1 MKIALCHYRIGET
14 DGVSL
19 EMDKW
24 KEILEE
30 MGHEVFMIAGSAG
43 TAEGYVIPEMGYR
56 YEGDL
61 RIERN
66 AYVAFREYINETE
79 LMAAIEKAAARL
91 EERLTRIFEALEI
104 ELVIPNNIF
113 SIGRSLPTALAL
125 HRVIEKLDLLAICHH
140 HDFYWERANFSK
152 PTCKKVS
159 ELLEQLY
166 PPAGARYRHV
176 VINHLAQGSLKKRKG
191 FDARVVPNVFD
202 FEGEHWRIDSYN
214 QDFKEKLGLRP
225 QDLIFLQATRVTNRK
240 AIELAIDQIAVLNE
254 DRFRKIWVGKPL
266 YDGRIFQS
274 DSEIVLLLPGMIES
288 EDGYE
293 KRLEARAKEKG
304 VALRWVGE
312 WVDHSRTRTETHKV
326 FSLWDAYV
334 FADFI
339 TYPSIWEGWGNQFLE
354 GVFAEKPILIFEYAV
369 YKTDIQAAGFETISL
384 GDCYETDEAGMAW
397 INPAIYEDTAKEIVA
412 CLTDVKRYQ
421 KMGKQNFEIG
431 LQNFSYT
438 NLREILVQLMK
449 E

>member
-1 MKIALCHYRIGET
+1 MRIALCHYRIGET

-30 MGHEVFMIAGSAG
+30 MGHEVFLIAVSSG
-43 TAEGYVIPEMGYR
+43 TTEGYVIPELGYR
-56 YEGDL
+56 YEEDL

-66 AYVAFREYINETE
+66 AYVAFNEYKSETE

-91 EERLTRIFEALEI
+91 ENRFTRIFQSLKI

-125 HRVIEKLDLLAICHH
+125 KRVIEKLKLAVICHH
-140 HDFYWERANFSK
+140 HDFFWERANFSK
-152 PTCKKVS
+152 PTCKGVAD
-159 ELLEQLY
+159 LLEELY
-166 PPAGARYRHV
+166 PPAGQAYRHV
-176 VINHLAQGSLKKRKG
+176 VINHIAQESLRKRKG
-191 FDARVVPNVFD
+191 FDSTVVPNVFD
-202 FEGEHWRIDSYN
+202 FEGEPWCVDAYN

-254 DRFRKIWVGKPL
+254 ERFRKDWVGKTL
-266 YDGRIFQS
+266 YDGRIFQA
-274 DSEIVLLLPGMIES
+274 DSKIVLVLPGMIES

-293 KRLEARAKEKG
+293 KRLASRAKEKK
-304 VALRWVGE
+304 VTLKWVGE
-312 WVDHSRTRTETHKV
+312 WVAHSRTSTDTHKV
-326 FSLWDAYV
+326 YSLWDAYV

-354 GVFAEKPILIFEYAV
+354 GVFAKKPILIFEYEV
-369 YKTDIQAAGFETISL
+369 YQSDIEAAGFETISL
-384 GDCYETDEAGMAW
+384 GDEYQTDEAGMAW
-397 INPAIYEDTAKEIVA
+397 VEPLRHEEVAKEILE
-412 CLTDVKRYQ
+412 CLTNKKKYREMCDR
-421 KMGKQNFEIG
+421 NFAIG
-431 LQNFSYT
+431 SRTFSHT
-438 NLREILVQLMK
+438 NLREILIQLMQ